1 MVLKAELF
9 KENRNTSLTAVPAP
23 LKGVKTKLDTSLAMK
38 DELGFLEPPIE
49 RFQYRSFD
57 RQWIIADS
65 RVITWPRRDL
75 WNARVPGQVFTMEAN
90 SHVISTGP
98 GLTFSSLVPETDAFR
113 ANGASRVSPLLNP
126 DGTPNLAEGFL
137 EAMGQVL
144 GTGVGAAD
152 VISYIAGVV
161 SHTGFT
167 SYFAE
172 ELETPGI
179 RVPFTAENE
188 LWDQAV
194 RLGEEV
200 IWLHSY
206 GELFHDKFG
215 RDVKKGFDG
224 VLPSYQS
231 TVTEMPETKSYD
243 PHTRILRVGT
253 SGAWHN
259 VAPEVAAYDVGG
271 SKILDLWF
279 KFRQRNPKGR
289 KGSPLDDVNQIV
301 WPAEWSQ
308 ELTELLVVLTRL
320 RALET
325 EQASLLKRIMG
336 GSILTKDS
344 KELSSVKFGASKLK
358 PKYPMTSTADQ
369 LSIYPESGV

>member
-1 MVLKAELF
+1 MNL
-9 KENRNTSLTAVPAP
+9 SQ
-23 LKGVKTKLDTSLAMK
+23 S
-38 DELGFLEPPIE
+38 
-49 RFQYRSFD
+49 
-57 RQWIIADS
+57 
-65 RVITWPRRDL
+65 
-75 WNARVPGQVFTMEAN
+75 
-90 SHVISTGP
+90 
-98 GLTFSSLVPETDAFR
+98 AFR

-167 SYFAE
+167 SHLAE

-231 TVTEMPETKSYD
+231 TVSEMPETKSYD
-243 PHTRILRVGT
+243 PQTRILRVGT

-289 KGSPLDDVNQIV
+289 KGSPLDDINQIV